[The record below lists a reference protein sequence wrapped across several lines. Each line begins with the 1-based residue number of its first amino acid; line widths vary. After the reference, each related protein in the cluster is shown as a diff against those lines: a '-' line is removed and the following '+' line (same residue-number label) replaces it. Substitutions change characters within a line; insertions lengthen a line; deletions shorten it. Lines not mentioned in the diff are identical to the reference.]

1 MKQKLFDTIFFGI
14 VWAGSFLV
22 VGIMMYGL
30 LRTLDVI
37 RGQSMFDDIIK
48 TLVKAVIMTFVVLGI
63 PIVFILL
70 ILFDSFVQYI
80 YSLMGWM

>member
-1 MKQKLFDTIFFGI
+1 
-14 VWAGSFLV
+14 
-22 VGIMMYGL
+22 
-30 LRTLDVI
+30 
-37 RGQSMFDDIIK
+37 MFDDIIK